1 MKPVFS
7 MLSTLSAL
15 AALSALTLPA
25 GAQEIDFPAR
35 KAGQWEIAM
44 TSDTPGG
51 MPNQTIKACIDA
63 ASDKQMMAA
72 GFSMSK
78 SMCSKQE
85 MKQEGDS
92 YVIDSTCQV
101 GPMTSTSHIVI
112 TGDFQSAY
120 TVKMTS
126 EMSGAAMMPGM
137 PGSTSMTQEA
147 RWVSDACTDGMAP
160 GDMLMPG
167 GMKVN
172 VNDMMKMFG
181 GG

>member
-1 MKPVFS
+1 
-7 MLSTLSAL
+7 MLSKVSAIAAL
-15 AALSALTLPA
+15 AALALPA

-35 KAGQWEIAM
+35 KAGQWEIRM
-44 TSDTPGG
+44 TPETPGA
-51 MPNQTIKACIDA
+51 MPEQTIKACIDA

-78 SMCSKQE
+78 SMCSRQDISR
-85 MKQEGDS
+85 EGED
-92 YVIDSTCQV
+92 YVIDSTCQI
-101 GPMTSTSHIVI
+101 GPMTSTSHIVVS
-112 TGDFQSAY
+112 GDFQSAY

-126 EMSGAAMMPGM
+126 EMSGTAMVGM
-137 PGSTSMTQEA
+137 PGTNNMTQEA
-147 RWVSDACTDGMAP
+147 RWISADCTDGMAP

>member
-1 MKPVFS
+1 
-7 MLSTLSAL
+7 MLSAVSAL
-15 AALSALTLPA
+15 AALAALTLPA
-25 GAQEIDFPAR
+25 GAQEIEFPAR
-35 KAGQWEIAM
+35 KAGQWEITM
-44 TSDTPGG
+44 TSETPGG

-63 ASDKQMMAA
+63 TTDKQMMEA

-78 SMCSKQE
+78 SMCSRQE
-85 MKQEGDS
+85 MKQEGDA
-92 YVIDSTCQV
+92 YVIDSTCQI

-126 EMSGAAMMPGM
+126 EMTGAALVPGM
-137 PGSTSMTQEA
+137 PGTNNMTQEA
-147 RWVSDACTDGMAP
+147 RWISDACTDGMAP

-172 VNDMMKMFG
+172 VNEMMKMFG

>member
-1 MKPVFS
+1 MHAA
-7 MLSTLSAL
+7 LSTVSKASAIAALIAL
-15 AALSALTLPA
+15 AAPVA
-25 GAQEIDFPAR
+25 AQEFEFPER
-35 KAGQWEIAM
+35 RAGMWEIKMIPEA
-44 TSDTPGG
+44 PGG
-51 MPNQTIKACIDA
+51 MPEQTIKACIDA

-78 SMCSKQE
+78 SMCSRQDI
-85 MKQEGDS
+85 KQEGSD
-92 YVIDSTCQV
+92 YVIDSTCQI
-101 GPMTSTSHIVI
+101 GPMTTNSHII
-112 TGDFQSAY
+112 ISGDFQSAY

-126 EMSGAAMMPGM
+126 EVTGSPMAVPGAGN
-137 PGSTSMTQEA
+137 MTQEA
-147 RWVSDACTDGMAP
+147 RWISTDCTDGMAP

>member
-1 MKPVFS
+1 
-7 MLSTLSAL
+7 MLSAASAIAAL
-15 AALSALTLPA
+15 AALALPA
-25 GAQEIDFPAR
+25 AAQEIDFPAR
-35 KAGQWEIAM
+35 KAGQWEIKM
-44 TSDTPGG
+44 IPETPGA
-51 MPNQTIKACIDA
+51 MPEQTIKACIDA

-78 SMCSKQE
+78 SMCSRQE
-85 MKQEGDS
+85 ISRDGED
-92 YVIDSTCQV
+92 YVIDSTCQI
-101 GPMTSTSHIVI
+101 GPMTSTSHIVVS
-112 TGDFQSAY
+112 GDFQSAY

-126 EMSGAAMMPGM
+126 EMSGAAMAGM
-137 PGSTSMTQEA
+137 PGTNNMTQEA
-147 RWVSDACTDGMAP
+147 RWISDACTDGMAP

>member
-1 MKPVFS
+1 MHAA
-7 MLSTLSAL
+7 LSTVSTASAL
-15 AALSALTLPA
+15 AALIALAVPA
-25 GAQEIDFPAR
+25 AAQEFDFPER
-35 KAGQWEIAM
+35 KAGMWEIKM
-44 TSDTPGG
+44 MPETPGA
-51 MPNQTIKACIDA
+51 MPEQTIKACIDA

-78 SMCSKQE
+78 SMCSRQE

-101 GPMTSTSHIVI
+101 GPMSTTSHIVI

-126 EMSGAAMMPGM
+126 EVTGAPMAVPGA
-137 PGSTSMTQEA
+137 GNMTQEA
-147 RWVSDACTDGMAP
+147 RWVGADCTDGMAP

>member
-1 MKPVFS
+1 
-7 MLSTLSAL
+7 MLSAASAL
-15 AALSALTLPA
+15 AALALPA
-25 GAQEIDFPAR
+25 TAQEIDFPER

-92 YVIDSTCQV
+92 YVIDSTCQI